1 MKIENPVFY
10 WVHDITYG
18 AEGLLLRGL
27 DGEAA
32 GPAWCV
38 LFRIDDMTKPNLTKL
53 TKTGRDLIKKQ
64 NEYKQTSEHK
74 T

>member
-32 GPAWCV
+32 GPA
-38 LFRIDDMTKPNLTKL
+38 
-53 TKTGRDLIKKQ
+53 
-64 NEYKQTSEHK
+64 
-74 T
+74 